1 MLDIFIL
8 MFFAIIDLLI
18 LSYIFYLLYGL
29 AAVAW
34 RLQEKDEA
42 DWPSTLLVDAP
53 VDFCFWSLFRVLTQK
68 QNYKR
73 SCFPMFFS
81 DALM

>member
-34 RLQEKDEA
+34 RLQENSSGREG
-42 DWPSTLLVDAP
+42 
-53 VDFCFWSLFRVLTQK
+53 
-68 QNYKR
+68 
-73 SCFPMFFS
+73 
-81 DALM
+81 